1 MNPKLNLTEADLAA
15 LLQLIQTHLPNVEIW
30 AFGSRGVGTNR
41 ESSDLDLAAF
51 ASETETRAVSNLRE
65 ALEESNLPMRVD
77 LHIWQ
82 DLPEHFQST
91 IRETAIRLC

>member
-1 MNPKLNLTEADLAA
+1 MNPKLNLTEAELAA

-30 AFGSRGVGTNR
+30 AFGSRVVGTNG

-51 ASETETRAVSNLRE
+51 ASEMETRAVSNLRE